1 MSGSRERSTSACVWV
16 WPASC
21 SAKNSPVRRS
31 PVIRST
37 FFNIHVWA
45 VPGIGL
51 TKAGLRGTEAVRY
64 YFFIEN
70 FTINVLNPSQ
80 VYNICPTREIA
91 ERSSELQKIYNMQNR
106 RVGQSAGWRHIKQQI
121 HRLLHHQMI
130 RTDSCRRGYGD
141 PYRGSNGQDDRIKKS
156 QPVLHLQIEHE
167 KGNKCHQNIST
178 PDARCQNNKHRPALH
193 FFHGDKSVTE

>member
-21 SAKNSPVRRS
+21 SANNSPVRRS

-91 ERSSELQKIYNMQNR
+91 ERSSELPENLQYAKPSR
-106 RVGQSAGWRHIKQQI
+106 RSVDRKST
-121 HRLLHHQMI
+121 RLNSSHVAISYAVFCL
-130 RTDSCRRGYGD
+130 
-141 PYRGSNGQDDRIKKS
+141 KK
-156 QPVLHLQIEHE
+156 
-167 KGNKCHQNIST
+167 KKKNKNSDLI
-178 PDARCQNNKHRPALH
+178 
-193 FFHGDKSVTE
+193 